1 MLGRGECQTGGHPAV
16 SLASRLFQSQD
27 RRSPAR
33 SGIQS
38 VSVLES
44 RASQNLRAGESAS
57 PAHTKPTDRRPGGR
71 KPAHG
76 SGSVPRPPRAVVLRS
91 FQRNEN
97 SLQYTV
103 MQRLSSA
110 KLSLGF
116 IRRCAIGQQMVTR
129 SAWLGQDRKSTRL
142 NSSHLGIS
150 YAVFCLKKKKK
161 TRSISI
167 DDYKINV

>member
-1 MLGRGECQTGGHPAV
+1 MLLPHRRVMLGRGECQTGGHPAV

-129 SAWLGQDRKSTRL
+129 SAWLGQRAVRPGRTC
-142 NSSHLGIS
+142 SSAFDGTMLASLCRI
-150 YAVFCLKKKKK
+150 AELLQEK
-161 TRSISI
+161 
-167 DDYKINV
+167 